1 MGQAPLSPDYSS
13 GHDFAV
19 EVEGVRFRFSAD
31 DFASRTGAAAV
42 RLGVLERSALG
53 PAELRDLV
61 ALAAHGRIARPSSPL
76 AAHIAAH
83 RAGLVGDGRNL
94 VHWLRRL
101 IFRGAW
107 IDQQIADGR
116 ISPVFDEGHGFRYR
130 STATGLPAAGEP
142 ALPDWRGFSY
152 RRTA

>member
-19 EVEGVRFRFSAD
+19 EIEGVRFRFNAD

-42 RLGVLERSALG
+42 RLGLLPRTALG

-76 AAHIAAH
+76 AAHIGRH
-83 RAGLVGDGRNL
+83 RGALEWQGRDV

-107 IDQQIADGR
+107 IDQQITDGR
-116 ISPVFDEGHGFRYR
+116 IIPVWDEQHGFRYR
-130 STATGLPAAGEP
+130 SATTGQPAAHEP
-142 ALPDWRGFSY
+142 ALPDWSAIAY
-152 RRTA
+152 RR

>member
-1 MGQAPLSPDYSS
+1 MGHAPLSPEYSS

-19 EVEGVRFRFSAD
+19 EIEGVRFLFNAD
-31 DFASRTGAAAV
+31 DFASRAGAAAMKIG
-42 RLGVLERSALG
+42 LIERVAPG

-76 AAHIAAH
+76 AGHVAEH
-83 RAGLVGDGRNL
+83 RAQLAFDGRDL

-107 IDQQIADGR
+107 IDQQISDGL
-116 ISPVFDEGHGFRYR
+116 ITPEWDERHGFRYR
-130 STATGLPAAGEP
+130 VTATGQRTAQEP
-142 ALPDWRGFSY
+142 PLPDFSAIAY
-152 RRTA
+152 RRAS

>member
-19 EVEGVRFRFSAD
+19 EIEGVRFRFNSD

-42 RLGVLERSALG
+42 RLGLLPRTALG

-83 RAGLVGDGRNL
+83 RRALEWQGRDV

-107 IDQQIADGR
+107 IDQQITDGR
-116 ISPVFDEGHGFRYR
+116 IIPVWDEVHGFRYR
-130 STATGLPAAGEP
+130 SATTGQPAADEP
-142 ALPDWRGFSY
+142 ALPDWSQIAY
-152 RRTA
+152 RR

>member
-1 MGQAPLSPDYSS
+1 MGQAPLSPDYCS

-19 EVEGVRFRFSAD
+19 EVEGVRFRFNSE

-42 RLGVLERSALG
+42 RLGLLPRTALG

-76 AAHIAAH
+76 ATHVAEH
-83 RAGLVGDGRNL
+83 RAGLEWQGRDL

-116 ISPVFDEGHGFRYR
+116 IVPVWEESHGFRYR
-130 STATGLPAAGEP
+130 SATTGEPAADEP
-142 ALPDWRGFSY
+142 ALPDWSAIAY
-152 RRTA
+152 RR

>member
-19 EVEGVRFRFSAD
+19 EIEGVRFRFNSD

-42 RLGVLERSALG
+42 RLGLLPRPALG

-76 AAHIAAH
+76 AAHIAAK
-83 RAGLVGDGRNL
+83 REALEWQGRDV

-107 IDQQIADGR
+107 IDQQITDGR
-116 ISPVFDEGHGFRYR
+116 IIPVWDEAHGFRYR
-130 STATGLPAAGEP
+130 SATTGQPAADEP
-142 ALPDWRGFSY
+142 ALPDWSAIAYTR
-152 RRTA
+152 

>member
-19 EVEGVRFRFSAD
+19 EIEGVRFRFNAD

-42 RLGVLERSALG
+42 RLGLLPRTALG
-53 PAELRDLV
+53 PAEMRDLV

-76 AAHIAAH
+76 AAHIGRH
-83 RAGLVGDGRNL
+83 RDALEWQGRDV

-107 IDQQIADGR
+107 IDQQITDGR
-116 ISPVFDEGHGFRYR
+116 IIPVWDEAHGFRYR
-130 STATGLPAAGEP
+130 SATTGLPAADEP
-142 ALPDWRGFSY
+142 AMPDWSAIAY
-152 RRTA
+152 RR

>member
-19 EVEGVRFRFSAD
+19 EIEGVRFRFNAD

-42 RLGVLERSALG
+42 RLGLLPRTALG

-76 AAHIAAH
+76 AAHIGGHWDA
-83 RAGLVGDGRNL
+83 LEWQGRDV

-107 IDQQIADGR
+107 IDQQITDGR
-116 ISPVFDEGHGFRYR
+116 IIPVWDEAHGFRYR
-130 STATGLPAAGEP
+130 SATTGLPAADEP
-142 ALPDWRGFSY
+142 AMPDWSAIAY
-152 RRTA
+152 RR

>member
-1 MGQAPLSPDYSS
+1 MGQAPLSPEYSS

-19 EVEGVRFRFSAD
+19 EVEGVRFRFNAE

-42 RLGVLERSALG
+42 RLGLLERGALG

-61 ALAAHGRIARPSSPL
+61 ALAAHGRIARPASPL
-76 AAHIAAH
+76 ATHIAEH
-83 RAGLVGDGRNL
+83 RESLVADGRDL

-107 IDQQIADGR
+107 IDQQISDGR
-116 ISPVFDEGHGFRYR
+116 IAPVFDEAHGFRYR
-130 STATGLPAAGEP
+130 STSTGQPAADEP
-142 ALPDWRGFSY
+142 SLPDWSAIGY
-152 RRTA
+152 RRVT

>member
-1 MGQAPLSPDYSS
+1 MGQAPLSPDYCS

-19 EVEGVRFRFSAD
+19 EIEGVRFRFNAD

-42 RLGVLERSALG
+42 RLGLLPRAQLG

-76 AAHIAAH
+76 AAHVAAN
-83 RAGLVGDGRNL
+83 RDGLEWQGRDV

-107 IDQQIADGR
+107 IDQQITDGR
-116 ISPVFDEGHGFRYR
+116 IIPVWDEAHGFRYR
-130 STATGLPAAGEP
+130 SATTGQPAADEP
-142 ALPDWRGFSY
+142 ALPDWSAIAY
-152 RRTA
+152 RR

>member
-19 EVEGVRFRFSAD
+19 EIEGVRFRFNAD
-31 DFASRTGAAAV
+31 DFASRTGAASV
-42 RLGVLERSALG
+42 RLGLLPRSALG

-76 AAHIAAH
+76 AAHIDRH
-83 RAGLVGDGRNL
+83 RTTLEWQGRDV

-107 IDQQIADGR
+107 IDQQITDGR
-116 ISPVFDEGHGFRYR
+116 IIPVWDEGHGFRYR
-130 STATGLPAAGEP
+130 SATTGQPAADEP
-142 ALPDWRGFSY
+142 ALPDWSGTAY
-152 RRTA
+152 RR